1 MLTRLYTPD
10 MRIVHAVPFGE
21 DFARLI
27 AGADGGNVSVRQ
39 PAVPMVKPVVVPS
52 LTRRIRVVLGLGADA
67 KVGGIDARRVVA
79 NVHDDL
85 VIGDWPNVKLIR
97 VPMGANGLFAG
108 KKKDAVTAMV
118 VRSFPFPT
126 AVAFLKA
133 LLKNIVRGK
142 QRVFMQAV
150 RSSSAVI
157 TSATQLATNGFFGP
171 TLNAGKLGFGFVGHK
186 NPPMTR
192 SL

>member
-1 MLTRLYTPD
+1 

-27 AGADGGNVSVRQ
+27 AGADGGNVSVGQ
-39 PAVPMVKPVVVPS
+39 SAVPMVKPVVMPP
-52 LTRRIRVVLGLGADA
+52 LTRRVCVVLGLRADA
-67 KVGGIDARRVVA
+67 KVGGVNARRVVA

-85 VIGDWPNVKLIR
+85 VIGNRPNVKLIR

-126 AVAFLKA
+126 VVAFLKT

-142 QRVFMQAV
+142 QRVLMQTV
-150 RSSSAVI
+150 RGSSAVI